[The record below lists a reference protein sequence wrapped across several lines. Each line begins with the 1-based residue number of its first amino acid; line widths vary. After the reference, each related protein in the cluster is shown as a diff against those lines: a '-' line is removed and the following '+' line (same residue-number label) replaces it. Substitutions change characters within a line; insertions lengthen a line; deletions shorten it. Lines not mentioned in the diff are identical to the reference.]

1 MQENIHGGD
10 IYSRQIQ
17 LDFSVNVNP
26 LGVPEAV
33 TQALHA
39 AVDHVGEYPD
49 ITAGKLSRAVSR
61 MLSKRYGCEI
71 PGEYLLFGNGA
82 SELFMAII
90 HVGLPVEKTGDMGQP
105 EQRQEQWKQIVIPVP
120 SFYGY
125 EHAAK
130 AADRRIKYVSLKQ
143 ALMTENPEKI
153 STQKD
158 SECVNY
164 LSEQLPDDVDLL
176 FLANPNNPTGSLWR
190 KADLKNLLAHCRR
203 KNITVVLD
211 ECFIEFCEKDST
223 QPLSMVAEIENYPNL
238 IIVRAFTKIFAIPG
252 VRLGYLV
259 CSNHTLLEKI
269 QKQLPEWNLSV
280 FAQMAGVACATDCEK
295 YLADTV
301 EYVETERAFLRN
313 GLEKLGIRV
322 ISGEANFLL
331 LQTEQPIYEKLLQRG
346 ILIRDC
352 ENFCGLGKG
361 YYRIA
366 VKKHEENETL
376 LRELENVVNRD
387 DTNGRYEIS

>member
-26 LGVPEAV
+26 FGVPEAV

-49 ITAGKLSRAVSR
+49 ITAGKLSWAVSR

-143 ALMTENPEKI
+143 ALMTENQEKI

-211 ECFIEFCEKDST
+211 ECFIEFCEKDPT

-280 FAQMAGVACATDCEK
+280 FAQMAGVACTTDCEK